1 MGGVD
6 MSSRD
11 DDSAV
16 RRLAMRDDGVVELF
30 RQRRQPMVR
39 LAYTLTRDAELSDEI
54 VQDAFLQL
62 HEKWAAVDNPA
73 GYLRTAVVNSCHSH
87 HRHLQVVRKAP
98 IEHVVPPAATD
109 AVDEELVR
117 AIARLPF
124 RQQAVLA
131 LRYFSDLEDV
141 EIAATLGISRATV
154 RTRAHRGLDRLRK
167 EIRS

>member
-1 MGGVD
+1 
-6 MSSRD
+6 
-11 DDSAV
+11 
-16 RRLAMRDDGVVELF
+16 
-30 RQRRQPMVR
+30 MVR

-54 VQDAFLQL
+54 VQDAFVQL

-73 GYLRTAVVNSCHSH
+73 GYLRTTVVNACHSH

-98 IEHVVPPAATD
+98 IEHVVAPVATD

-124 RQQAVLA
+124 QQQAVLA
-131 LRYFSDLEDV
+131 LRYFCDLDDV

>member
-1 MGGVD
+1 
-6 MSSRD
+6 MSSDD

-16 RRLAMRDDGVVELF
+16 RRLAVRDDGIVELF

-39 LAYTLTRDAELSDEI
+39 LAYTLTRDSELSDEI

-73 GYLRTAVVNSCHSH
+73 GYLRTVVVNRCHSH

-98 IEHVVPPAATD
+98 IELYAPSGGPD
-109 AVDEELVR
+109 GVDEALARSV
-117 AIARLPF
+117 ARLPF
-124 RQQAVLA
+124 PQQAVLV
-131 LRYFSDLEDV
+131 LRYFCDLDDV

-154 RTRAHRGLDRLRK
+154 RTRAHRGLERLRK
-167 EIRS
+167 EVTS